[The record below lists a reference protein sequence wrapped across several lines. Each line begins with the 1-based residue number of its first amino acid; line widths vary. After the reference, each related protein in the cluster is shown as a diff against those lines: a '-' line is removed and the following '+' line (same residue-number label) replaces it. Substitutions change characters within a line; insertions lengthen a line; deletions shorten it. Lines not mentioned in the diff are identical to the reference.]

1 MGGAERV
8 REVEAEWVRS
18 RCVERE
24 RSRCAGRVRCGY
36 RGGAEEVQSGC
47 ADLSRAQVNLRQHR
61 IGGSTLRCVQNAQ
74 RRAHAQRVEAHV
86 LARGAPPVAAH
97 GHGHVQRT

>member
-1 MGGAERV
+1 MRSGCGSGAGEKRVQCAYRAGAEQV
-8 REVEAEWVRS
+8 QS
-18 RCVERE
+18 RC
-24 RSRCAGRVRCGY
+24 

-47 ADLSRAQVNLRQHR
+47 ADLSRAHINLRQHLRQHR
-61 IGGSTLRCVQNAQ
+61 IGGSALRRVQNAQ

-97 GHGHVQRT
+97 GHRHVQRT